1 MINTIN
7 AENLINYDLINF
19 NMSLILIYTTYP
31 NKEEARAVVNVLLK
45 KKLIA
50 CANFLTTES
59 CFNWKGV
66 RQDVTETVALLK
78 TKKDNWEKVK
88 EEIIKSHSYDTPCVI
103 KIPAEAN
110 DRFEKWVER
119 ETE

>member
-1 MINTIN
+1 
-7 AENLINYDLINF
+7 
-19 NMSLILIYTTYP
+19 MSLILIYTTYP
-31 NKEEARAVVNVLLK
+31 NKEEAKKVVNTLLE

-66 RQDVTETVALLK
+66 RQEVNETVALLK
-78 TKKDNWEKVK
+78 TKEANWEKVK
-88 EEIIKSHSYDTPCVI
+88 EEITKLHSYDTPCVI

-110 DRFEKWVER
+110 EGFEKWVER